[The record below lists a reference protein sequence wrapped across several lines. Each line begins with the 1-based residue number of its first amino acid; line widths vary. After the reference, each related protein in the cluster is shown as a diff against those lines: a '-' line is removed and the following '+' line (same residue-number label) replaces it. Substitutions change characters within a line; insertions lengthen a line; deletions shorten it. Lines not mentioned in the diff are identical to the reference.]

1 MNLVALKEVQFMTNI
16 TIQYLSSFINNSQIL
31 SLNAKRMIN
40 LGYMNKKDKLNKRF
54 SDVSNA
60 SNMDDMLIPEE
71 FPEGSYGAEKNQHT
85 KVEANQRNG
94 KMGNK
99 EQVLMY
105 MLTGINT
112 MIYHEE
118 LLAPILYMMN
128 NHYKNTPK
136 FSMN

>member
-16 TIQYLSSFINNSQIL
+16 TIQYLSSFINKSQIL

-85 KVEANQRNG
+85 KVESKSTEWKDGQQRTSAYVYADRD
-94 KMGNK
+94 
-99 EQVLMY
+99 QHDDL
-105 MLTGINT
+105 
-112 MIYHEE
+112 
-118 LLAPILYMMN
+118 PRR
-128 NHYKNTPK
+128 TPGAHPLHDE
-136 FSMN
+136 